1 MKSDTMI
8 GRRNTISSNS
18 STSKFWPFHFK
29 SSSFGSTV
37 AIQKLRETR
46 WFTQDEENLFCS
58 VIECGFIVEV
68 HDENNENSWYGLTD
82 FSVKKGM
89 NNKYY

>member
-1 MKSDTMI
+1 MKGDTMI
-8 GRRNTISSNS
+8 GRRNTISANT
-18 STSKFWPFHFK
+18 TSKFWPFHFK

-68 HDENNENSWYGLTD
+68 HDENVENSWYGVAD
-82 FSVKKGM
+82 FTVKKG
-89 NNKYY
+89 N